1 MGSFSDTL
9 EQANP
14 MLARACYKRMKHKQ
28 QFVKEL
34 LMIKNQGGSVLRIQ
48 NHAGDER
55 DGEDRGL
62 AKVRSRRRSNGLYQ
76 ASGMKT
82 IVHVNQHVIK
92 SNLKSGEVDPVLTV
106 KTYKT
111 NTYAHEV
118 EITGPCKVIYSPDK
132 PLSCGARVWIETQSE
147 VIPVVRQEETALC
160 PSIR

>member
-1 MGSFSDTL
+1 
-9 EQANP
+9 
-14 MLARACYKRMKHKQ
+14 
-28 QFVKEL
+28 V
-34 LMIKNQGGSVLRIQ
+34 
-48 NHAGDER
+48 
-55 DGEDRGL
+55 
-62 AKVRSRRRSNGLYQ
+62 
-76 ASGMKT
+76 KT